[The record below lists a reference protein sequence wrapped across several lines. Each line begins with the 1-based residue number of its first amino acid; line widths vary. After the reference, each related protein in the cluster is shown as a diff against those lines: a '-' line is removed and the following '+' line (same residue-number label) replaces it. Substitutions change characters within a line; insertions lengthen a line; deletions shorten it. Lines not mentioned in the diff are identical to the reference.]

1 MTSHTVFSFAF
12 NKSRSLKT
20 GNSNGLS
27 SDVKQTIT
35 PKAKCGK
42 VLVFIY
48 LFKSQE
54 QKMEKNSVSFSV
66 DEKVLDQ
73 NMFRIYVFSVH
84 FLYNNKIINK
94 NILSKYVSDHSDS
107 CEYNH
112 TISRCL
118 SLIQ

>member
-1 MTSHTVFSFAF
+1 MDFQVML
-12 NKSRSLKT
+12 NKLLHQRPNVEKCSYLYIYSNRKSKRWKRIQSRS
-20 GNSNGLS
+20 
-27 SDVKQTIT
+27 
-35 PKAKCGK
+35 
-42 VLVFIY
+42 VLM
-48 LFKSQE
+48 K
-54 QKMEKNSVSFSV
+54 
-66 DEKVLDQ
+66 KVLDQ